1 MDIDLFRKDLAES
14 LKGIEGTSF
23 EAKYLKFNDISRK
36 VLDKHAPLLKKEVKK
51 SNLPWIDGEFRQ
63 ERAKRRKLEKC
74 WSKNRTA
81 ANRNLYID
89 QKNRCSVLY
98 EKKRKEYYSGL
109 ISEAGNCQKSL
120 FKVANTLLDK
130 NAQPVLPC
138 HTDSQKL
145 TNELMITTLTR

>member
-1 MDIDLFRKDLAES
+1 M
-14 LKGIEGTSF
+14 
-23 EAKYLKFNDISRK
+23 
-36 VLDKHAPLLKKEVKK
+36 
-51 SNLPWIDGEFRQ
+51 GEFRQ

-145 TNELMITTLTR
+145 ANEFNDYYIDKVKQIRNSIPAEEDNDKKF

>member
-1 MDIDLFRKDLAES
+1 MYRKLKDEDIDLFRKDLAES

-23 EAKYLKFNDISRK
+23 EDKYLKFNDISRK
-36 VLDKHAPLLKKEVKK
+36 VIDKHAPLLKKEVKK

-89 QKNRCSVLY
+89 KKIDALY
-98 EKKRKEYYSGL
+98 CMRRKG
-109 ISEAGNCQKSL
+109 KS
-120 FKVANTLLDK
+120 
-130 NAQPVLPC
+130 
-138 HTDSQKL
+138 
-145 TNELMITTLTR
+145 ITQV